1 MHTDKTMQEL
11 YGALF
16 VATPMSQEFQ
26 TLVGA
31 MGLESYPL
39 HQRVS
44 FRNFEYYRLFF
55 ASSAVSMAAKSLF
68 SVSSWQS

>member
-1 MHTDKTMQEL
+1 MHQDQWMKEL

-31 MGLESYPL
+31 MGLSHILSISGYHYGIISL
-39 HQRVS
+39 VVY
-44 FRNFEYYRLFF
+44 FYYVRPIDGSKTVF
-55 ASSAVSMAAKSLF
+55 SPSARKS
-68 SVSSWQS
+68 